1 MGLFGADVPKTVKIV
16 VEIASMFTTESP
28 SATDTDSRAMSYKRF
43 QRKGSQRNN
52 LAAKACKISL
62 VRSFSY
68 HLYWA
73 RYIGHTTSSYLFV
86 PQVDFDP
93 SSGKASRID
102 AQLSYQ
108 ASMRK
113 EKTDRATELEQ
124 RKRESTDAERLFAFP
139 DAKSKERATRPSSSR
154 R

>member
-1 MGLFGADVPKTVKIV
+1 MPKTVKIV
-16 VEIASMFTTESP
+16 VEIASMFTTESA

-73 RYIGHTTSSYLFV
+73 HYIGHTTSSYLFV
-86 PQVDFDP
+86 PRSILILPV
-93 SSGKASRID
+93 AR
-102 AQLSYQ
+102 L
-108 ASMRK
+108 
-113 EKTDRATELEQ
+113 
-124 RKRESTDAERLFAFP
+124 RESMHSCLTKHQCAR
-139 DAKSKERATRPSSSR
+139 KKRTGRPSSSSERGRALMQRGCSPFPMRSR
-154 R
+154 RKEQLVPARAAGRLR